1 MAGSETLTP
10 EQLRLEAL
18 CLGFR
23 TREGVALEVIRQF
36 PGWEAVLSELQ
47 ESGLVQLTAGRV
59 AATPEGLVVA
69 DRLPLRF
76 VD

>member
-1 MAGSETLTP
+1 MALD
-10 EQLRLEAL
+10 
-18 CLGFR
+18 
-23 TREGVALEVIRQF
+23 VIRQF
-36 PGWEAVLSELQ
+36 PGWEAVLAELQ

-59 AATPEGLVVA
+59 AATPRGLVVA